1 MLDQQTNG
9 ELQMTA
15 LSATPSPSEGN
26 SHRLP
31 TPGPAH
37 EVHEKLAARAIED
50 LIAAVKASQLE
61 EINKKLDE
69 HTRILSDLT
78 HGKRQQNGNVLNKV
92 GLAALFVATGLAAG
106 AFLTKTWPV
115 MVAWM
120 TQVFSLSA

>member
-1 MLDQQTNG
+1 MRNWQ
-9 ELQMTA
+9 
-15 LSATPSPSEGN
+15 
-26 SHRLP
+26 
-31 TPGPAH
+31 
-37 EVHEKLAARAIED
+37 LAAIED